1 MVAPPPLSSEVSVRG
16 RGLRGTARGWWCAPA
31 VWRPTPT
38 LREAASPPPHA
49 ITGNG
54 CRVRA
59 KGAPAPGEE
68 GLGKPLT
75 GKRFNKT
82 KLPKHMKLK
91 KGKRSGDNRPFLKST
106 GWIFVEDENKF
117 IRNKDDKKAANQFYS
132 TVKT

>member
-1 MVAPPPLSSEVSVRG
+1 
-16 RGLRGTARGWWCAPA
+16 
-31 VWRPTPT
+31 
-38 LREAASPPPHA
+38 
-49 ITGNG
+49 
-54 CRVRA
+54 
-59 KGAPAPGEE
+59 
-68 GLGKPLT
+68 LT

-117 IRNKDDKKAANQFYS
+117 IRNKDDKKDANQFYS